1 MLHRTN
7 PSDAAPIS
15 AWFAGPKAENGD
27 WFAEVIRR
35 IVSDYHAWRRNY
47 FPEDGVVVDSAARRE
62 AEPFRDRFD
71 DRLIELL
78 GKLKHDV
85 PFQSPRYAGH
95 MIAEQ
100 SLPAIAGYL
109 AAMLYNP
116 NNVSPDAAPVTV
128 RLELEAAQMIARM
141 LGHPGDG
148 WAHLT
153 GGGTIANL
161 EALWVARSVKY
172 LPLTVAEARRS
183 LGLETTGSIDDPG
196 DRASLLAMPSLLA
209 LADYARLFKQ
219 AAARLGAGPAT
230 LQTVQEALLQSRF
243 NPAQRGMASVV
254 HSLGSSP
261 VLLAPET
268 HHYCFEKAM
277 DVLGLGRDALVSVRV
292 DPEFRMRVDDLE
304 ARLIE
309 SERQG
314 RHVLAVVA
322 VVGTTE
328 EGAVDP
334 VDQILALRTARETS
348 GRGSF
353 WIHVDAAYGGYLRTL
368 TVPTRA
374 GLGPPTTRV
383 QVGGAVR
390 DLPLDLP
397 HRHACDALERLGDCD
412 SITID
417 PHKLGYVPYPAGC
430 VCFRSHLV
438 KPLARQHAPYLAD
451 DAGDPQTEARSDSI
465 GLYVLEGS
473 KPGAAAA
480 AVWLSHTLI
489 PLNSAGHGALVRQ
502 TIRNACEL
510 HALLDQ
516 YPRLTDAAGAPSP
529 VRAVCLCPPGSNI
542 VCYAFAP
549 AAGRPCS
556 LKQLNAANEA
566 IYQRFSVHPGQ
577 RVTDQPFF
585 VSRTTLSSARYAP
598 DTVAD
603 FLRRLS
609 VPAGGYAGEG
619 VFLLRS
625 VLMNPWYDRAKE
637 LGRYFLSELVA
648 QLFAAAA
655 EEFAGLEAGA
665 APNVTQGL
673 SVAVGEFSSHTP
685 TPPPPAAPAPQECCP
700 TFRSNAC
707 RPTIP

>member
-1 MLHRTN
+1 
-7 PSDAAPIS
+7 
-15 AWFAGPKAENGD
+15 
-27 WFAEVIRR
+27 
-35 IVSDYHAWRRNY
+35 
-47 FPEDGVVVDSAARRE
+47 
-62 AEPFRDRFD
+62 
-71 DRLIELL
+71 
-78 GKLKHDV
+78 
-85 PFQSPRYAGH
+85 
-95 MIAEQ
+95 
-100 SLPAIAGYL
+100 
-109 AAMLYNP
+109 
-116 NNVSPDAAPVTV
+116 
-128 RLELEAAQMIARM
+128 M

-172 LPLTVAEARRS
+172 LPLAVAEARRA
-183 LGLETTGSIDDPG
+183 LGLEATGDIHDPA
-196 DRASLLAMPSLLA
+196 DRARLLATPSLLA
-209 LADYARLFKQ
+209 LADYAALFKH
-219 AAARLGAGPAT
+219 AAERLGSGPAT
-230 LQTVQEALLQSRF
+230 LQMVQEALLRSRF
-243 NPAQRGMASVV
+243 NPAQRGMASVI

-261 VLLAPET
+261 VLLVPET

-277 DVLGLGRDALVSVRV
+277 DVLGLGRDALVSIRV
-292 DPEFRMRVDDLE
+292 DPDFRMRVDDLE

-334 VDQILALRTARETS
+334 VDQILALRTALETS

-353 WIHVDAAYGGYLRTL
+353 WIHADAAYGGYLRTL

-374 GLGPPTTRV
+374 GLGPPITRV
-383 QVGGAVR
+383 QVGGSVR
-390 DLPLDLP
+390 NLALDLP
-397 HRHACDALERLGDCD
+397 HRQACDALERLGECD

-417 PHKLGYVPYPAGC
+417 PHKLGYIPYPAGC
-430 VCFRSHLV
+430 VCFRSNLV

-489 PLNSAGHGALVRQ
+489 PLNGAGHGALVRQ

-516 YPRLTDAAGAPSP
+516 YPRLSDATGALLP

-549 AAGRPCS
+549 VPGVPCS
-556 LKQLNAANEA
+556 LRQLNAANEA
-566 IYQRFSVHPGQ
+566 IYRRFSVHPGQ

-609 VPAGGYAGEG
+609 VPGEQYAGDG

-625 VLMNPWYDRAKE
+625 VLMNPWYDQAKE
-637 LGRYFLSELVA
+637 RGRYFLSELVGE
-648 QLFAAAA
+648 LYAAAA
-655 EEFAGLEAGA
+655 EEFAALGAGA
-665 APNVTQGL
+665 APN
-673 SVAVGEFSSHTP
+673 AVPHPQDPAAVREFSSP
-685 TPPPPAAPAPQECCP
+685 IPIPPPPATPLECCP
-700 TFRSNAC
+700 SFRSNAC
-707 RPTIP
+707 RPMSP